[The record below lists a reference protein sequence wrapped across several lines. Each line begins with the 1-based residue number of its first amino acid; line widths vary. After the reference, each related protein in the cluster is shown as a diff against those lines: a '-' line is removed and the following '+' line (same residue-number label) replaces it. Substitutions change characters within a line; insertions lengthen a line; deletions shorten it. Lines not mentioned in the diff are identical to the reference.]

1 MKLKKIVNL
10 ARNKNNHQYT
20 FSLRI
25 KQLKR
30 MGLTPEELMELI
42 VLRPKTKFYKN
53 VN

>member
-25 KQLKR
+25 KQLKK
-30 MGLTPEELMELI
+30 MGMTPEELLELT
-42 VLRPKTKFYKN
+42 VLRPKIKFYKKC
-53 VN
+53 